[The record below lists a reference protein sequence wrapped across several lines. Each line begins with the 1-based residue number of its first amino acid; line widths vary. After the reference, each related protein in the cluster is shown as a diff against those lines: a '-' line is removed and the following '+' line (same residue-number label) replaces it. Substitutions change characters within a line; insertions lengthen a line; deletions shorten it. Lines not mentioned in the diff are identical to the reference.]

1 MSRQKRD
8 RDEVKKVK
16 DSVVLE
22 HKKESDALPPIVRD
36 TGGSIA
42 ALNGNKSLYFKKW
55 VHDLQERK
63 NPLIGKDYIMA
74 ATEYNTE
81 SKLIGEAKIEELSD
95 EMRVTLDNGAKEYK
109 NNTVDYNKD
118 DQTGLDTGDDEASL
132 KEHVDEAEANFIDI
146 TIVENLTKDLQDQ
159 IDEDIEKEA
168 RSKLKEYHQDDEY
181 EPEIDISSV
190 IENFRFVLIA
200 NKASGQKLLK

>member
-55 VHDLQERK
+55 VRDLQERK

-74 ATEYNTE
+74 AKEYNTE
-81 SKLIGEAKIEELSD
+81 SKLIGEAKVEDLSD
-95 EMRVTLDNGAKEYK
+95 EMRDTLDNGAKEYK

-132 KEHVDEAEANFIDI
+132 KDRGDESEANFIDI

-181 EPEIDISSV
+181 EPEIDIPSV

-200 NKASGQKLLK
+200 HKSSDQKLLK